1 MNIVLS
7 PDQKRALAVLILL
20 ALVAA
25 VFGLLVMPV
34 WSFYAHYN
42 DTFEGMQDRLVR
54 LRRAAAV
61 EQDLSARHDALKR
74 WQAADSSLLKSE
86 TRALAA
92 AELQRIAK
100 RAIQPSG
107 GQVLSTQALPVVE
120 EQGAARVGI
129 RIRMRSDLEGAVKVF
144 YTMETGQP
152 FLFID
157 NVSMR
162 TSVRRVRR
170 TRKRQ
175 TNAAVNRLDLDFEL
189 FGYIHEG
196 AR

>member
-7 PDQKRALAVLILL
+7 PGQQRALAVLILL
-20 ALVAA
+20 GLVAA
-25 VFGLLVMPV
+25 VFGFLVVPV
-34 WSFYAHYN
+34 WSLYAHYD
-42 DTFEGMQDRLVR
+42 DTLETMQDRLVR
-54 LRRAAAV
+54 FRRAAAV
-61 EQDLSARHDALKR
+61 EQDLNARHEALKR

-86 TRALAA
+86 TRALAG

-100 RAIQPSG
+100 RAIQPGG

-129 RIRMRSDLEGAVKVF
+129 RIRMRSDLEAAVKIF
-144 YTMETGQP
+144 YNLETGQP

-157 NVSMR
+157 NVSTR
-162 TSVRRVRR
+162 KSVRRVRR
-170 TRKRQ
+170 TRKRKP
-175 TNAAVNRLDLDFEL
+175 NVAADRLDLDFEL